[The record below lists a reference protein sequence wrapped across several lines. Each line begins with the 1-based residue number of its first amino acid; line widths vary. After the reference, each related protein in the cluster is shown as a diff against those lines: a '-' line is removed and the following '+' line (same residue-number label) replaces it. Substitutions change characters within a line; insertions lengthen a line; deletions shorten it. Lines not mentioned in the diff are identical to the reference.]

1 MDTSVNIGR
10 SQDFR
15 LCRALLVYGKSDY
28 NGFPYR
34 HPFVVVHEVVH
45 DGDNARLAAGQL
57 VTSDAL
63 LGIMG
68 NLGQAVPVE
77 ILPERVLV
85 RTADT
90 LVWWMPA
97 SIQVMF
103 FSDRGG
109 DLTLQG
115 MNGKQYPHP
124 PLIFKVSGS
133 HLSVRALTENKRPN
147 AKSVMHMAP
156 YWNCNQDGV
165 VCTGSMRIPREKS
178 VSEIEGWETAFFG
191 SEFTHA
197 NGTRTKHPRGLVALW
212 KTLQGRETFPVR
224 YLLPVEQTL
233 SKFVNSNDRQTDA
246 E

>member
-1 MDTSVNIGR
+1 
-10 SQDFR
+10 
-15 LCRALLVYGKSDY
+15 VYGKSDY

-34 HPFVVVHEVVH
+34 HPFVVVHDVVH
-45 DGDNARLAAGQL
+45 DGDSARLAEGQL
-57 VTSDAL
+57 VTPDAL
-63 LGIMG
+63 RDIMG
-68 NLGQAVPVE
+68 NLGQSVPVE

-90 LVWWMPA
+90 LAWWMPA
-97 SIQVMF
+97 SIRVMF

-109 DLTLQG
+109 DTALAA

-133 HLSVRALTENKRPN
+133 HLAVRALTGNKRPN
-147 AKSVMHMAP
+147 AKTVMHMAP
-156 YWNCNQDGV
+156 YWNCGQDGV
-165 VCTGSMRIPREKS
+165 VCTGSMRIPHEKS
-178 VSEIEGWETAFFG
+178 VSAIECWETAFFQ

-197 NGTRTKHPRGLVALW
+197 NGTRTKHPKGLVALW
-212 KTLQGRETFPVR
+212 KSLRGKQTFPAR

-233 SKFVNSNDRQTDA
+233 SDFVNPNDRQTDA